1 MINSSATS
9 QNLHLKCFDD
19 FHISLTK
26 TVILKHHW
34 IDSFIDTLKENIS
47 YFNRYKFKNITM
59 YKVLHFLF

>member
-1 MINSSATS
+1 
-9 QNLHLKCFDD
+9 
-19 FHISLTK
+19 
-26 TVILKHHW
+26 VILKHHW